1 VVTTENRDWRKS
13 SFTNDLNCVEVRRDH
28 GVVRD
33 TKNRTGP
40 SLDLSPGAF
49 ASLVRTVV
57 A

>member
-1 VVTTENRDWRKS
+1 MIATDNKDWRKS

-40 SLDLSPGAF
+40 SLLVVPGAF
-49 ASLVRTVV
+49 AALVRAVT